1 LGKYEKRGGI
11 LSQIKGLSH
20 PQDSQIIQPWQFGH
34 TENKKTALWLKGLPL
49 LKETN
54 NVKALMKD
62 MPKRE
67 TDKVHYMSPGKDRG
81 KNRSV
86 FFSGIGEAMEN
97 QWGSL

>member
-1 LGKYEKRGGI
+1 
-11 LSQIKGLSH
+11 
-20 PQDSQIIQPWQFGH
+20 
-34 TENKKTALWLKGLPL
+34 
-49 LKETN
+49 
-54 NVKALMKD
+54 MKD